1 MAAFLGLQPL
11 AAQPPAPATAAP
23 SARGTGPI
31 PIADFAEQPF
41 FSDPVLS
48 PDGMHVAAKLQIGD
62 DESIGIYDLGAPERR
77 PRIISPG
84 QFTLGSVRWA
94 GDHRLLISVVGRTN
108 FDHGSFYF
116 PVIRVLSFDLTA
128 GTSRVIGPNAGLFDR
143 LIFVDPQARFALLA
157 SQGDLFDTPSVY
169 RVDLESGVSTKVQ
182 DHRSGVWDWFADGN
196 GVVRIGVD
204 YTDRRTQIYYRPAA
218 DAPLRRLRFGGDLR
232 DQSVIDSVHF
242 LTTGDRGVVMTNAE
256 TGRFALYDY
265 DFVNDARGAPIFER
279 PDVDLTDVILAPDGS
294 VDGVTFEDDRPRV
307 HWLNASLERLQREI
321 DGALPGHT
329 NRALGRSSDGNRIL
343 IRSSA
348 ANDPGTYY
356 VYDRARRRMEIFAS
370 SYDRLQDHRFSE
382 VRPVTY
388 RSRDGLDIH
397 GYLTLPPN
405 GPSTGL
411 PLIVMPHGGP
421 FLRDSWSFDTQV
433 QFLANRGYAVF
444 QPNFRGSTG
453 YGRDFV
459 SRGFGQ
465 LGAGMIDDM
474 EDGVDWVVGQ
484 GIADPGRVCIMG
496 ASYGGYAA
504 LWAPIRNPSRYRCA
518 ISFAGPTD
526 WRAML
531 RHDRQYVVPSR
542 YMREYRSRIAGEE
555 ATDLNAIS
563 PLRQVARM
571 TTPVLIAHGERDRRV
586 PIDQSRDLVSA
597 LGRRGATFESH
608 FYPKAVHGFTNSED
622 SADFLSRVE
631 AFLNRYNPA
640 GIAPSAAPAPT
651 TNAAPAAAQATPAA
665 TRAPAP
671 R

>member
-1 MAAFLGLQPL
+1 MTVYHRLGAALCMAAFLGLQPL

-348 ANDPGTYY
+348 ATDGNLRKLLRSLAGPSFQRGPAGDLPQPGRPRHPRLPDPSAQWA
-356 VYDRARRRMEIFAS
+356 VDRTAADRHAARR
-370 SYDRLQDHRFSE
+370 
-382 VRPVTY
+382 T
-388 RSRDGLDIH
+388 
-397 GYLTLPPN
+397 
-405 GPSTGL
+405 
-411 PLIVMPHGGP
+411 
-421 FLRDSWSFDTQV
+421 
-433 QFLANRGYAVF
+433 
-444 QPNFRGSTG
+444 
-453 YGRDFV
+453 
-459 SRGFGQ
+459 
-465 LGAGMIDDM
+465 
-474 EDGVDWVVGQ
+474 
-484 GIADPGRVCIMG
+484 
-496 ASYGGYAA
+496 
-504 LWAPIRNPSRYRCA
+504 
-518 ISFAGPTD
+518 
-526 WRAML
+526 
-531 RHDRQYVVPSR
+531 VPSR
-542 YMREYRSRIAGEE
+542 QLELRYPGPVPGKSRLCGLSAEFSG
-555 ATDLNAIS
+555 
-563 PLRQVARM
+563 V
-571 TTPVLIAHGERDRRV
+571 DRLW
-586 PIDQSRDLVSA
+586 P
-597 LGRRGATFESH
+597 
-608 FYPKAVHGFTNSED
+608 
-622 SADFLSRVE
+622 
-631 AFLNRYNPA
+631 
-640 GIAPSAAPAPT
+640 
-651 TNAAPAAAQATPAA
+651 
-665 TRAPAP
+665 
-671 R
+671 